1 MRRLRALLALAAALF
16 SAAALAQNGRW
27 PAELH
32 AALAGTGVP
41 RENVALFVQEVG
53 APVPL
58 LAWNA
63 DLPVNP
69 ASAMK
74 LVTTLAGLEMLGP
87 SYTWRTEAYAHGPVQ
102 DGVLAGNLILKGY
115 GDPKLTLENFWL
127 LLSDLRARGLRE
139 IRGDLVLDRSFFAL
153 PPSDPARFD
162 NEPTRPYNVEP
173 DALLLNYKSVRL
185 QLVPDEGTGRV
196 RIIATPAL
204 PEIEILN
211 QLVLAPAGCESW
223 PERPQYTLEP
233 PRLAFTGV
241 FPTGCGER
249 SRNFALLDPNRYAQ
263 SLFTQSWRAAG
274 GVFNGVAREGALP
287 ADAVPLAAWDSPPLS
302 EVIRDINKFSNNVMA
317 RQLFLTLGLA
327 AEAPPL
333 TTAGATRA
341 TREWL
346 RRIGIDAPELVLEN
360 GSGLSRSERISAR
373 NLAKVLLRGF
383 SGPLMPEFVASLPIV
398 GIDGTVRRRLN
409 ASPALGQ
416 AHIKTGY
423 LEGVRAIAG
432 YVLDRDGRW
441 LVVVAVINHPAAL
454 GAAAFQD
461 AVVDWAFLRA
471 APCSRATEC
480 GN

>member
-1 MRRLRALLALAAALF
+1 
-16 SAAALAQNGRW
+16 
-27 PAELH
+27 
-32 AALAGTGVP
+32 
-41 RENVALFVQEVG
+41 
-53 APVPL
+53 
-58 LAWNA
+58 
-63 DLPVNP
+63 
-69 ASAMK
+69 
-74 LVTTLAGLEMLGP
+74 
-87 SYTWRTEAYAHGPVQ
+87 
-102 DGVLAGNLILKGY
+102 
-115 GDPKLTLENFWL
+115 
-127 LLSDLRARGLRE
+127 
-139 IRGDLVLDRSFFAL
+139 
-153 PPSDPARFD
+153 
-162 NEPTRPYNVEP
+162 
-173 DALLLNYKSVRL
+173 
-185 QLVPDEGTGRV
+185 
-196 RIIATPAL
+196 
-204 PEIEILN
+204 
-211 QLVLAPAGCESW
+211 
-223 PERPQYTLEP
+223 
-233 PRLAFTGV
+233 
-241 FPTGCGER
+241 
-249 SRNFALLDPNRYAQ
+249 
-263 SLFTQSWRAAG
+263 
-274 GVFNGVAREGALP
+274 
-287 ADAVPLAAWDSPPLS
+287 
-302 EVIRDINKFSNNVMA
+302 MA

-341 TREWL
+341 TRDWL

>member
-1 MRRLRALLALAAALF
+1 
-16 SAAALAQNGRW
+16 
-27 PAELH
+27 
-32 AALAGTGVP
+32 
-41 RENVALFVQEVG
+41 
-53 APVPL
+53 
-58 LAWNA
+58 
-63 DLPVNP
+63 
-69 ASAMK
+69 
-74 LVTTLAGLEMLGP
+74 
-87 SYTWRTEAYAHGPVQ
+87 
-102 DGVLAGNLILKGY
+102 
-115 GDPKLTLENFWL
+115 
-127 LLSDLRARGLRE
+127 
-139 IRGDLVLDRSFFAL
+139 
-153 PPSDPARFD
+153 
-162 NEPTRPYNVEP
+162 
-173 DALLLNYKSVRL
+173 
-185 QLVPDEGTGRV
+185 
-196 RIIATPAL
+196 
-204 PEIEILN
+204 
-211 QLVLAPAGCESW
+211 
-223 PERPQYTLEP
+223 
-233 PRLAFTGV
+233 
-241 FPTGCGER
+241 
-249 SRNFALLDPNRYAQ
+249 
-263 SLFTQSWRAAG
+263 
-274 GVFNGVAREGALP
+274 VFNGVAREGALP
-287 ADAVPLAAWDSPPLS
+287 ADAVPLTAWESPPLS

-341 TREWL
+341 TRDWL

-471 APCSRATEC
+471 ASCSRATEC